1 MMQPATRLQ
10 TLQTTDSRRD
20 LTICG
25 AATAGLTL
33 LELMVVV
40 GVIGVLTGLGLGF
53 VGQSS
58 GYAEARAVIGA
69 ELRLAALDAR
79 ARGLPTEVEIR
90 AGEDGELGY
99 VRTRALTPVAVFGF
113 EPGQR
118 PAASDIDP
126 HFGGV
131 SVARGRFGFA
141 RAIQEGESGAPLHVP
156 LPPAAVD
163 FGDGFAIRMDLW
175 LDKREPGQLLT
186 FGQGLEATLDAD
198 ARPRVRFVTRGSD
211 GRAGAAFNLR
221 SEIGL
226 PLRRWC
232 TLEIAANGS
241 EFWCSLNG
249 RDLARVSARGRI
261 LQSASDA
268 LEVLPTDEPL
278 TAIVD
283 EVQLF
288 AYSFTEP
295 SLFDQGIVV
304 QKPVRILFDA
314 SGECYATGDI
324 SLLVSTEERTAVL
337 RVGPGGILQ

>member
-10 TLQTTDSRRD
+10 ALQTVGKRRGPAFRR
-20 LTICG
+20 C
-25 AATAGLTL
+25 AVAGLTL
-33 LELMVVV
+33 LELMVVM
-40 GVIGVLTGLGLGF
+40 GVIGVLMGLGLGF

-79 ARGLPTEVEIR
+79 ARGLPTEVELVP
-90 AGEDGELGY
+90 GQNGELAQ

-141 RAIQEGESGAPLHVP
+141 RAIQEGESGAPLHVA
-156 LPPAAVD
+156 LPPTAID

-175 LDKREPGQLLT
+175 LDKREPGQLLE
-186 FGQGLEATLDAD
+186 FGQGLSATLDAD
-198 ARPRVRFVTRGSD
+198 ARPRVRLVTRGVD
-211 GRAGAAFNLR
+211 GRAGSAFNLR
-221 SEIGL
+221 SDIGL
-226 PLRRWC
+226 PVRRWC
-232 TLEIAANGS
+232 TLEIAANGR
-241 EFWCSLNG
+241 EFWCSLDG
-249 RDLARVSARGRI
+249 RDLARVSARGRL
-261 LQSASDA
+261 LQVASDA
-268 LEVLPTDEPL
+268 LEVLPTGEPL

-288 AYSFTEP
+288 AYAFTEP
-295 SLFDQGIVV
+295 SLLDQAIVLE
-304 QKPVRILFDA
+304 KPVQVLFDA
-314 SGECYATGDI
+314 SGECYATGEI
-324 SLLVSTEERTAVL
+324 SLLVVAEERTAVL
-337 RVGPGGILQ
+337 RVGPGGVLQ

>member
-1 MMQPATRLQ
+1 MMQPATRFQELP
-10 TLQTTDSRRD
+10 TNARRRD
-20 LTICG
+20 S
-25 AATAGLTL
+25 ATCRRHVAGMTL

-58 GYAEARAVIGA
+58 GYAEARAMIGA

-79 ARGLPTEVEIR
+79 ARGLPTEVEI
-90 AGEDGELGY
+90 ASGEDGELAY

-131 SVARGRFGFA
+131 SVSRGRFGYA
-141 RAIQEGESGAPLHVP
+141 RAIQEGESGAPLHVA

-186 FGQGLEATLDAD
+186 FGEGLAATLDAD
-198 ARPRVRFVTRGSD
+198 ARPRVRLVTRGSD
-211 GRAGAAFNLR
+211 GRAGTAFNLR
-221 SEIGL
+221 SEIAL

-232 TLEIAANGS
+232 TLEIAANGT
-241 EFWCSLNG
+241 EFWCALDG
-249 RDLARVSARGRI
+249 RDLARVGARGRL
-261 LQSASDA
+261 LQVASDA

-288 AYSFTEP
+288 AYAFTEP
-295 SLFDQGIVV
+295 SLLNQAIAVE
-304 QKPVRILFDA
+304 KPVQVLFDA
-314 SGECYATGDI
+314 SGECWATGDI
-324 SLLVSTEERTAVL
+324 SLFVSSEERTVVL
-337 RVGPGGILQ
+337 RVGPGGVLQ